1 MTVNQDSVGIHIT
14 YDDLSTFVRLNDLE
28 ISLGPERI
36 ESFNIPPWQCQL
48 VILMYVRYQLD
59 LVTLDIRFVSLLTM
73 FIVKF
78 LKSNSYLKED
88 FVSAL
93 QFEELLIPHLIPHY

>member
-1 MTVNQDSVGIHIT
+1 
-14 YDDLSTFVRLNDLE
+14 
-28 ISLGPERI
+28 
-36 ESFNIPPWQCQL
+36 
-48 VILMYVRYQLD
+48 MYVRYQLD

-93 QFEELLIPHLIPHY
+93 QFEVSAEAENF